1 MPFPRHATLFSVP
14 FSANH
19 VAIDASHH
27 KHLGHGPAHQGGR
40 ASHGQISRLTGL
52 SDVSVL
58 MKTTR
63 GQNMS
68 IKPPFTEIEIKRA
81 TSGFYE
87 GHSMEIALVSK
98 ISMALLVIWALVW
111 PANANGILGSLN
123 WRLLE
128 DFNAFYIVIVG
139 FFAFF
144 LFVVA
149 ALPQTG
155 RRIMGRP
162 GEAPEFSNFSWFSMM
177 FGAGLGVGLMVF
189 ATAEPLGLWGSNPLT
204 VSGQVTGNTE
214 EALQSGYRYTFLHYG
229 FHAWAIYVV
238 TGLSLAYYAYTRDM
252 PLTIRSALTPLFGKY
267 VNGLFGHIV
276 DILGVVATILGVSV
290 TIGFGV
296 SQFIDG
302 MYAIT
307 GMEWMMDMTGEAP
320 APGTV
325 GLIAG
330 LLTIMGMS
338 IISAVSGVGRGV
350 KYLSNLNLVLS
361 IILLLVFVV
370 FGSFAFAMTTYG
382 SALVDYILHFFQL
395 SFGPYLPQSQ
405 AEFAAALPA
414 EAAPLADSLYAGA
427 TNAWGSFE
435 AFQGGLEGEAAALS
449 PAVQQAVYA
458 AGTDGRLFGW
468 QAGWTTFYWAWW
480 IAFSPFVGLFLAR
493 ISRGRSVREFIV
505 GCVFAP
511 ALVCFAWMT
520 ILGGTAIDLELTGGA
535 DGAII
540 SASNT
545 AKLFVTL
552 GEMISGGFLSAITIM
567 CVVLIMTFLVTSADS
582 GILVMNTIMSGG
594 DQDTD
599 NKHKV
604 IWGIIL
610 TLVIGTLLIAG
621 KNGTGSDP
629 MEALKSAMIIG
640 ALPFTMV
647 MGLMCLSLAKALYR
661 DGLRDK
667 HAASVTAAAE

>member
-1 MPFPRHATLFSVP
+1 MP
-14 FSANH
+14 
-19 VAIDASHH
+19 
-27 KHLGHGPAHQGGR
+27 
-40 ASHGQISRLTGL
+40 
-52 SDVSVL
+52 
-58 MKTTR
+58 
-63 GQNMS
+63 
-68 IKPPFTEIEIKRA
+68 IKPPFTELEIKKA
-81 TSGFYE
+81 GPGFYE
-87 GHSMEIALVSK
+87 GYSLPIALISK
-98 ISMALLVIWALVW
+98 ITMALLVIWALVW
-111 PANANGILGSLN
+111 PANANSALGSLN
-123 WRLLE
+123 WKILG

-155 RRIMGRP
+155 KRVMGRE

-189 ATAEPLGLWGSNPLT
+189 ATAEPMGLWGSNP
-204 VSGQVTGNTE
+204 VVVAGEVAGNTE
-214 EALQSGYRYTFLHYG
+214 AALQSGYRYTFLHYG
-229 FHAWAIYVV
+229 IHAWAIYVV

-267 VNGLFGHIV
+267 VNGTFGHIV
-276 DILGVVATILGVSV
+276 DVLGVVATILGVSV

-302 MYAIT
+302 LYAIT
-307 GMEWMMDMTGEAP
+307 GMEWMMDMTGDAP

-325 GLIAG
+325 GLVAG
-330 LLTIMGMS
+330 LAIIMGLS

-361 IILLLVFVV
+361 IILLLTFVI
-370 FGSFAFAMTTYG
+370 FGSFLFAMTTYAT
-382 SALVDYILHFFQL
+382 ALMDYILHFTAL
-395 SFGPYLPQSQ
+395 SFGPYTPQSP
-405 AEFAAALPA
+405 EVFAAALPEVA
-414 EAAPLADSLYAGA
+414 KPLAGDLMAGA
-427 TNAWGSFE
+427 TNAWGSFDG
-435 AFQGGLEGEAAALS
+435 FKSGLEGAAAAL
-449 PAVQQAVYA
+449 PEETLAAVYD
-458 AGTDGRLFGW
+458 AGNAGRQFGW

-511 ALVCFAWMT
+511 TLVCFAWMT

-535 DGAII
+535 EGVII
-540 SASNT
+540 GASNT
-545 AKLFVTL
+545 SKLFVTL
-552 GEMISGGFLSAITIM
+552 GEMLSGGFLTAITVM
-567 CVVLIMTFLVTSADS
+567 CVVLILTFLVTSADS

-594 DQDTD
+594 EQETGI
-599 NKHKV
+599 KHRIV
-604 IWGIIL
+604 WGVIL

-621 KNGTGSDP
+621 KNNGGADP

-640 ALPFTMV
+640 ALPFTIV
-647 MGLMCLSLAKALYR
+647 MGLMCVSLTKALYR

-667 HAASVTAAAE
+667 HVATETAPAE